1 MELDQLRSFVAVA
14 EARSFTRASALVHL
28 SQPAISR
35 QISRLETEL
44 GTELF
49 ERYGRRVEC
58 TVNGELLLPLARSIV
73 AKADEAARLIREN
86 VGMVSSR
93 VRFGSSGIV
102 FAHLLP
108 PALGSFVQAYPKIQ
122 LDLVEREDS
131 LLEEAVANGEID
143 CAIVTGWGSPRAT
156 VVRLITEEIFLVVP
170 PSHRLAGRNSVD
182 LKELANESL
191 LLPGLT
197 LNMANHLTD
206 ACHRAGFEPK
216 VPYRVNYLEL
226 SKVYA
231 RQGMGVSLIPRMG
244 LDPRTMDG
252 LVVIP
257 FKDRLTRDLNLIY
270 SREHAPSAATR
281 VLIVFLRANITDSLQ
296 SGRIPH

>member
-1 MELDQLRSFVAVA
+1 
-14 EARSFTRASALVHL
+14 
-28 SQPAISR
+28 
-35 QISRLETEL
+35 
-44 GTELF
+44 
-49 ERYGRRVEC
+49 
-58 TVNGELLLPLARSIV
+58 
-73 AKADEAARLIREN
+73 
-86 VGMVSSR
+86 
-93 VRFGSSGIV
+93 
-102 FAHLLP
+102 
-108 PALGSFVQAYPKIQ
+108 

>member
-14 EARSFTRASALVHL
+14 EARSFTRAAALVHL

-35 QISRLETEL
+35 QIGRLEKEL
-44 GTELF
+44 GAELF

-58 TVNGELLLPLARSIV
+58 TANGQLLLPLARTIV
-73 AKADEAARLIREN
+73 SRADEAARLIREH

-108 PALGSFVQAYPKIQ
+108 AILASFLQAYPKIH
-122 LDLVEREDS
+122 LDLIEREDS

-143 CAIVTGWGSPRAT
+143 CAIVTGWGSPRAS
-156 VVRLITEEIFLVVP
+156 VVRLLTEEVFLVVSQ
-170 PSHRLAGRNSVD
+170 SHRLADRSSVS
-182 LKELANESL
+182 LSELANESL
-191 LLPGLT
+191 LLPPLT

-206 ACHRAGFEPK
+206 ACRRAGFEPR

-231 RQGMGVSLIPRMG
+231 RQGMGISLLPKMG
-244 LDPRTMDG
+244 LDPSSLDG

-257 FKDRLTRDLNLIY
+257 LVEKLTRDLNLIY
-270 SREHAPSAATR
+270 SGEHPLSPAARAFT
-281 VLIVFLRANITDSLQ
+281 IHLRTSVSDLQ
-296 SGRIPH
+296 RRSPR

>member
-14 EARSFTRASALVHL
+14 EARSFTRAAALVHL

-35 QISRLETEL
+35 QIGRLEKEL
-44 GTELF
+44 GAELF

-58 TVNGELLLPLARSIV
+58 TANGQLLLPLARTIV
-73 AKADEAARLIREN
+73 SRADDAARLIREH

-108 PALGSFVQAYPKIQ
+108 AILASFLQAYPKIH
-122 LDLVEREDS
+122 LDLIEREDS

-143 CAIVTGWGSPRAT
+143 CAIVTGWGSPRAS
-156 VVRLITEEIFLVVP
+156 VVRLLTEEVFLVVSQ
-170 PSHRLAGRNSVD
+170 SHRLADRSSVS
-182 LKELANESL
+182 LSELANESL
-191 LLPGLT
+191 LLPPLT

-206 ACHRAGFEPK
+206 ACRRAGFEPR

-231 RQGMGVSLIPRMG
+231 RQGMGVSLLPKMG
-244 LDPRTMDG
+244 LDPNSLDG

-257 FKDRLTRDLNLIY
+257 LAEKLTRDLNLIY
-270 SREHAPSAATR
+270 SGEHPLSAATR
-281 VLIVFLRANITDSLQ
+281 AFTIHLRTSVSDLQ
-296 SGRIPH
+296 RRSPR

>member
-14 EARSFTRASALVHL
+14 EARSFTRAAALVHL

-35 QISRLETEL
+35 QIGRLEKEL
-44 GTELF
+44 GAELF

-58 TVNGELLLPLARSIV
+58 TANGQLLLPLARTIV
-73 AKADEAARLIREN
+73 ARADEAARLIREH

-108 PALGSFVQAYPKIQ
+108 PILASFLQAYPKIH
-122 LDLVEREDS
+122 LDLIEREDS

-143 CAIVTGWGSPRAT
+143 CAIVTGWGSPRAS
-156 VVRLITEEIFLVVP
+156 VVRLLTEEIFLVVSQ
-170 PSHRLAGRNSVD
+170 SHRLADRSSVS
-182 LKELANESL
+182 LSELANESL
-191 LLPGLT
+191 LLPLLT

-206 ACHRAGFEPK
+206 ACRRAGFEPR

-226 SKVYA
+226 SKVYV
-231 RQGMGVSLIPRMG
+231 RQGMGVSLLPKMG
-244 LDPRTMDG
+244 LDPNSLDG

-257 FKDRLTRDLNLIY
+257 LAEKLTRDLNLIY
-270 SREHAPSAATR
+270 SGEHPLSAAARAFT
-281 VLIVFLRANITDSLQ
+281 IHLRTSVGDLQ
-296 SGRIPH
+296 RRAPH

>member
-14 EARSFTRASALVHL
+14 EARSFTRAAALVHL

-35 QISRLETEL
+35 QVSRLEKEL
-44 GTELF
+44 GADLF

-58 TVNGELLLPLARSIV
+58 TANGELLLPLARAIV
-73 AKADEAARLIREN
+73 SRADEAARLIREH

-108 PALGSFVQAYPKIQ
+108 PILAPFLQSYPKIH
-122 LDLVEREDS
+122 LELIEREDS

-143 CAIVTGWGSPRAT
+143 CAIVTGWGSPRAS
-156 VVRLITEEIFLVVP
+156 VLRLLTEEIFLVV
-170 PSHRLAGRNSVD
+170 SQNHRLAGRSSVS
-182 LKELANESL
+182 LSELANEPL
-191 LLPGLT
+191 LLPSLT
-197 LNMANHLTD
+197 LNMANFLTD
-206 ACHRAGFEPK
+206 ACRRAGFEPR

-226 SKVYA
+226 SKVYV
-231 RQGMGVSLIPRMG
+231 RQGMGVSLLPKMG
-244 LDPRTMDG
+244 LNPSSLDG

-257 FKDRLTRDLNLIY
+257 LTEKLTRDLNLIY
-270 SREHAPSAATR
+270 SGEHPLSAAARAFT
-281 VLIVFLRANITDSLQ
+281 IHLRTGLAESQ
-296 SGRIPH
+296 ARPPR